1 MEYKDY
7 YRILGVPRSASA
19 DEIKK
24 AYRKLARKYHPD
36 VSKEA
41 NAESRFKEINEASEV
56 LQDAEKRAA
65 YDQLGSGWQQGQSFR
80 PPPGW
85 QGLAGGMRGGEA
97 GNPDFSDFFSNLFGG
112 GSRGAQGAHF
122 RGRGQD
128 HEARILIDLE
138 DSFTGATRSVTLR
151 VPEID
156 ARGVQHDRV
165 RQLEVRI
172 PRGVKEG
179 QKIRLAGQGGPGS
192 AGGAK
197 GDMLLE
203 IGFKPHPFYRP
214 EGRDLYVTLPVAPW
228 EAALGATVKAPTP
241 AGVVEVGIP
250 AGSGSGR
257 KLRLKGR
264 GIPGEPAGDT
274 YLLIEVVVP
283 AAETARAK
291 ELYAAMAKEL
301 AFEPRK
307 ALGV

>member
-7 YRILGVPRSASA
+7 YKILGVPRGASA
-19 DEIKK
+19 DEVKK
-24 AYRKLARKYHPD
+24 AYRKLARKFHPD

-41 NAESRFKEINEASEV
+41 NAEARFKEINEASEV

-65 YDQLGSGWQQGQSFR
+65 YDQLGAGWQQGQSFR

-85 QGLAGGMRGGEA
+85 QGGGGMRGEP

-112 GSRGAQGAHF
+112 GGGGGRGAQF
-122 RGRGQD
+122 RSRGQD

-138 DSFTGATRSVTLR
+138 DSFNGASRSVTLR

-156 ARGVQHDRV
+156 ARGAQQDRV

-172 PRGVKEG
+172 PKGIKEG
-179 QKIRLAGQGGPGS
+179 QKIRLAGQGGAGA
-192 AGGAK
+192 AGGAR

-203 IGFKPHPFYRP
+203 IGFKPHTVYRP
-214 EGRDLYVTLPVAPW
+214 EGRDLYVTLPIAPW

-250 AGSGSGR
+250 PGSGSGR

-264 GIPGEPAGDT
+264 GIPGEPSGDT
-274 YLLIEVVVP
+274 YLLLEVVVP
-283 AAETARAK
+283 AADTPRAK
-291 ELYAAMAKEL
+291 ELYETMAREL